1 MILDRPS
8 SVDDAIGALLG
19 DPAITRLL
27 AAHRVIE
34 PQPPRYAPWPEG
46 LDPRLVDALRGR
58 GFEALYTHQAAAV
71 ESVRARRNVCVVTP
85 TASGKTLCYN
95 LPVIDAVARDE
106 AARALYLF
114 PTKALAADQLV
125 ELRAL
130 AEAADIPLKT
140 HTYDGDTP
148 TAIRSVV
155 RSAGQVAITN
165 PDMLHSAILPHH
177 TKWFKLFENLQ
188 FVVIDEL
195 HTYRGLFGSHVANV
209 IRRLRRVCR
218 HYGADPVFICASAT
232 IANPG
237 ELAERLL
244 EAPVDVIDESG
255 APRGRKHILVVN
267 PPVAN
272 PQLGIRG
279 SALLTGQLLAERLIG
294 GGVQTIAFASSRTQ
308 VEVLTTYLR
317 ETFEPPPGHP
327 HTIRGYRG
335 GYLPNQRHE
344 IEARPARRPGARR
357 GRHQRAGA
365 GDRHR
370 QPGRGHQRR
379 LPRHHRLDLAADGT
393 LRPAI
398 GHQPGRAGLLIGA
411 HRPVPG
417 RASGVP
423 VRHARRSTAWSTR
436 TTCTSCSTTCARPAS
451 SCRCPPPSASG
462 SRRRRPC
469 STCWRR
475 TATSAMPMTT
485 ATTGATTTSRP
496 ATSACARGA
505 PENVVIVD
513 TTGDRH
519 RVLGEVDLFAAP
531 LLVHEK
537 AIYIHEGVQHHV
549 DRLDWD
555 ERKAY
560 VTRTDVDYYTDA
572 DLGITLK
579 VLEVFEE
586 ADERPAGKRQRGEV
600 MVAWKVTMFKKLKFH
615 THENVGWGSIS
626 IPEQE
631 MHTTATLAGA
641 AGGAGEPI
649 RPRHAGRRPH
659 RARAGG
665 AHHRLPAADVRPARP
680 GRAGAGAGTVHR
692 PADALPLRRDARRR
706 RPDRAALHA
715 HRLSLIR
722 TSRQAVESCPCAD
735 GCPACVGPA
744 IEVGRRGKQVV
755 VELLSALMA
764 EPAVAARSLADRL
777 ASFRQPVAR
786 PAVVREDRLELLAR
800 WFGARTLV
808 VEDGRALVVERQL
821 PLPAEVSRAVAE
833 RPAAAY
839 FDTETTGLS
848 TGAGH
853 GHLPRRRGTGATATP
868 WSCASTCSPTTR
880 TSDRCCARWPPT
892 WPPPIAWSPTTG
904 APSTC
909 RCWPRA

>member
-46 LDPRLVDALRGR
+46 LDSRLVDALRGR

-218 HYGADPVFICASAT
+218 HYGADPIFICASAT

-244 EAPVDVIDESG
+244 EAPVDVITESG

-308 VEVLTTYLR
+308 VEVLTTYLQ
-317 ETFEPPPGHP
+317 ETFEPAPGHP

-344 IEARPARRPGARR
+344 IEAGLRDGRVRGVVATNALELGIDIGSLDAAISVGYPGTIASTWQQMGRSGRRSGTS
-357 GRHQRAGA
+357 
-365 GDRHR
+365 
-370 QPGRGHQRR
+370 
-379 LPRHHRLDLAADGT
+379 LAALVCSSAPIDQFLAAHPEYLFDSSPEHGLVNPDNLHVLLNH
-393 LRPAI
+393 LRA
-398 GHQPGRAGLLIGA
+398 ASFEL
-411 HRPVPG
+411 PVP
-417 RASGVP
+417 ASERFGIEETPTLLDVLEEDGYL
-423 VRHARRSTAWSTR
+423 RHADDDRYYWSHDNF
-436 TTCTSCSTTCARPAS
+436 PAS
-451 SCRCPPPSASG
+451 DFSLRS
-462 SRRRRPC
+462 
-469 STCWRR
+469 
-475 TATSAMPMTT
+475 
-485 ATTGATTTSRP
+485 
-496 ATSACARGA
+496 GA

-513 TTGDRH
+513 TTGERH

-631 MHTTATLAGA
+631 MHTTATWLVPPAELVNRYDRDTLDGALIGLARVARTTGA
-641 AGGAGEPI
+641 LLLMCDPRDLGVLAQVQAPFTGQPTLYLYDATPGGVGLTE
-649 RPRHAGRRPH
+649 
-659 RARAGG
+659 
-665 AHHRLPAADVRPARP
+665 RLYTLTPE
-680 GRAGAGAGTVHR
+680 
-692 PADALPLRRDARRR
+692 
-706 RPDRAALHA
+706 
-715 HRLSLIR
+715 LIR

-755 VELLSALMA
+755 VELLSAL
-764 EPAVAARSLADRL
+764 
-777 ASFRQPVAR
+777 
-786 PAVVREDRLELLAR
+786 
-800 WFGARTLV
+800 
-808 VEDGRALVVERQL
+808 DG
-821 PLPAEVSRAVAE
+821 
-833 RPAAAY
+833 
-839 FDTETTGLS
+839 
-848 TGAGH
+848 
-853 GHLPRRRGTGATATP
+853 
-868 WSCASTCSPTTR
+868 
-880 TSDRCCARWPPT
+880 
-892 WPPPIAWSPTTG
+892 
-904 APSTC
+904 
-909 RCWPRA
+909 

>member
-1 MILDRPS
+1 MILDRPT
-8 SVDDAIGALLG
+8 SVDDTIGALLG
-19 DPAITRLL
+19 DPAIARLL
-27 AAHRVIE
+27 TAHRVLE
-34 PQPPRYAPWPEG
+34 PQPPRYAPWPAG
-46 LDPRLVDALRGR
+46 LDPRLVEALRGR
-58 GFEALYTHQAAAV
+58 GFEALYTHQAVAV
-71 ESVRARRNVCVVTP
+71 EAVRAGRNVCVVTP

-95 LPVIDAVARDE
+95 LPVVDAVARDE

-177 TKWFKLFENLQ
+177 TKWFKLFENLR

-209 IRRLRRVCR
+209 IRRLRRVCQ

-244 EAPVDVIDESG
+244 EAPVEVIDESG

-308 VEVLTTYLR
+308 VEVLTSYLQ

-344 IEARPARRPGARR
+344 IEAGLRDGRVRGVVATNALELGIDIGSLDAAISVGYPGTIASTWQQMGRSGRRSGTS
-357 GRHQRAGA
+357 
-365 GDRHR
+365 
-370 QPGRGHQRR
+370 
-379 LPRHHRLDLAADGT
+379 LAALVCSSAPIDQFLASHPEYLFDSSPEHGLVNPDNLHVLLNH
-393 LRPAI
+393 LRA
-398 GHQPGRAGLLIGA
+398 ASFEL
-411 HRPVPG
+411 PVPATERFG
-417 RASGVP
+417 IEETPTLLDVLEEDGYL
-423 VRHARRSTAWSTR
+423 RHADDDRYYWSHDNF
-436 TTCTSCSTTCARPAS
+436 PAS
-451 SCRCPPPSASG
+451 DFGLRS
-462 SRRRRPC
+462 
-469 STCWRR
+469 
-475 TATSAMPMTT
+475 
-485 ATTGATTTSRP
+485 
-496 ATSACARGA
+496 GA

-586 ADERPAGKRQRGEV
+586 ADEAPAGKRQRGEV

-631 MHTTATLAGA
+631 MHTTATWLVPPAEVVNRYDRDTLDGALIGLA
-641 AGGAGEPI
+641 
-649 RPRHAGRRPH
+649 RV
-659 RARAGG
+659 AR
-665 AHHRLPAADVRPARP
+665 
-680 GRAGAGAGTVHR
+680 TT
-692 PADALPLRRDARRR
+692 
-706 RPDRAALHA
+706 AALLLMCDPRDLGVLA
-715 HRLSLIR
+715 QVQAPFTGQPTLYLYDATPGGVGLTERLYTLTADLIR
-722 TSRQAVESCPCAD
+722 ASRQAVESCPCAD

-744 IEVGRRGKQVV
+744 IEVGSRGKQVV
-755 VELLSALMA
+755 IELLTAL
-764 EPAVAARSLADRL
+764 
-777 ASFRQPVAR
+777 
-786 PAVVREDRLELLAR
+786 
-800 WFGARTLV
+800 
-808 VEDGRALVVERQL
+808 DG
-821 PLPAEVSRAVAE
+821 
-833 RPAAAY
+833 
-839 FDTETTGLS
+839 
-848 TGAGH
+848 
-853 GHLPRRRGTGATATP
+853 
-868 WSCASTCSPTTR
+868 
-880 TSDRCCARWPPT
+880 
-892 WPPPIAWSPTTG
+892 
-904 APSTC
+904 
-909 RCWPRA
+909 

>member
-8 SVDDAIGALLG
+8 SVDDTIGALLG
-19 DPAITRLL
+19 DPAIARLIT
-27 AAHRVIE
+27 AHRVME
-34 PQPPRYAPWPEG
+34 PQPPRYAPWPDG
-46 LDPRLVDALRGR
+46 LDPRLVNALRGR
-58 GFEALYTHQAAAV
+58 GFEALYTHQAAAI
-71 ESVRARRNVCVVTP
+71 ESVRAGRNVCVVTP

-125 ELRAL
+125 ELRDL

-279 SALLTGQLLAERLIG
+279 SALLTGQVLAERLIG
-294 GGVQTIAFASSRTQ
+294 GGVQTIAFARSRTQ
-308 VEVLTTYLR
+308 VEVLTSYLQ
-317 ETFEPPPGHP
+317 ETFEPAPGHP

-344 IEARPARRPGARR
+344 IEAGLRDGRVRGVVATNALELGIDIGSLDAAISVGYPGTIASTWQQMGRSGRRSGTS
-357 GRHQRAGA
+357 
-365 GDRHR
+365 
-370 QPGRGHQRR
+370 
-379 LPRHHRLDLAADGT
+379 LAALVCSSAPIDQFLAAHPEYLFDSSPEHGLVNPDNLHVLLNH
-393 LRPAI
+393 LRA
-398 GHQPGRAGLLIGA
+398 ASFEL
-411 HRPVPG
+411 PVPAAERFG
-417 RASGVP
+417 IEETPTLLDVLEEDGYL
-423 VRHARRSTAWSTR
+423 RHADDDRYYWSHDNF
-436 TTCTSCSTTCARPAS
+436 PAS
-451 SCRCPPPSASG
+451 DFSLRS
-462 SRRRRPC
+462 
-469 STCWRR
+469 
-475 TATSAMPMTT
+475 
-485 ATTGATTTSRP
+485 
-496 ATSACARGA
+496 GA

-631 MHTTATLAGA
+631 MHTTATWLV
-641 AGGAGEPI
+641 P
-649 RPRHAGRRPH
+649 
-659 RARAGG
+659 
-665 AHHRLPAADVRPARP
+665 PAALVNRYDRDTLDGALIGLARVARTTGALLLMCDPRDLGVLAQVQAPFTGQPTLYLYDATP
-680 GRAGAGAGTVHR
+680 GGVGLTERLYT
-692 PADALPLRRDARRR
+692 LT
-706 RPDRAALHA
+706 PDLV
-715 HRLSLIR
+715 R

-755 VELLSALMA
+755 IELLSAL
-764 EPAVAARSLADRL
+764 
-777 ASFRQPVAR
+777 
-786 PAVVREDRLELLAR
+786 
-800 WFGARTLV
+800 
-808 VEDGRALVVERQL
+808 DG
-821 PLPAEVSRAVAE
+821 
-833 RPAAAY
+833 
-839 FDTETTGLS
+839 
-848 TGAGH
+848 
-853 GHLPRRRGTGATATP
+853 
-868 WSCASTCSPTTR
+868 
-880 TSDRCCARWPPT
+880 
-892 WPPPIAWSPTTG
+892 
-904 APSTC
+904 
-909 RCWPRA
+909 

>member
-8 SVDDAIGALLG
+8 SVDDTIGALLG
-19 DPAITRLL
+19 DPAIARLIT
-27 AAHRVIE
+27 AHRVME
-34 PQPPRYAPWPEG
+34 PQPPRYAPWPDG
-46 LDPRLVDALRGR
+46 LDPRLVNALRGR

-71 ESVRARRNVCVVTP
+71 ESVRAGRNVCVVTP

-209 IRRLRRVCR
+209 IRRLRRVCH

-294 GGVQTIAFASSRTQ
+294 GGVQTIAFARSRTQ
-308 VEVLTTYLR
+308 VEVLTSYLQ

-344 IEARPARRPGARR
+344 IEAGLRDGRVRGVVATNALELGIDIGSLDAAISVGYPGTIASTWQQMGRSGRRSGTS
-357 GRHQRAGA
+357 
-365 GDRHR
+365 
-370 QPGRGHQRR
+370 
-379 LPRHHRLDLAADGT
+379 LAALVCSSAPIDQFLATHPEYLFDSSPEHGLVNPDNLHVLLNH
-393 LRPAI
+393 LRA
-398 GHQPGRAGLLIGA
+398 ASFEL
-411 HRPVPG
+411 PVPATERFG
-417 RASGVP
+417 IEETPTLLDVLEEDGYL
-423 VRHARRSTAWSTR
+423 RHADDDRYYWSHDNF
-436 TTCTSCSTTCARPAS
+436 PAS
-451 SCRCPPPSASG
+451 DFSLRS
-462 SRRRRPC
+462 
-469 STCWRR
+469 
-475 TATSAMPMTT
+475 
-485 ATTGATTTSRP
+485 
-496 ATSACARGA
+496 GA

-579 VLEVFEE
+579 VLEVFDE
-586 ADERPAGKRQRGEV
+586 AEERPAGKRQRGEV

-631 MHTTATLAGA
+631 MHTTATWMVPPAELVNRYDRDTLDGALIGLARVARTTGA
-641 AGGAGEPI
+641 LLLMCDPRDLGVLAQVQAPFTGQPTLYLYDATPGGVGLTE
-649 RPRHAGRRPH
+649 
-659 RARAGG
+659 
-665 AHHRLPAADVRPARP
+665 RLYTLTPE
-680 GRAGAGAGTVHR
+680 
-692 PADALPLRRDARRR
+692 
-706 RPDRAALHA
+706 
-715 HRLSLIR
+715 LIR

-755 VELLSALMA
+755 IELLSAL
-764 EPAVAARSLADRL
+764 
-777 ASFRQPVAR
+777 
-786 PAVVREDRLELLAR
+786 
-800 WFGARTLV
+800 
-808 VEDGRALVVERQL
+808 DG
-821 PLPAEVSRAVAE
+821 
-833 RPAAAY
+833 
-839 FDTETTGLS
+839 
-848 TGAGH
+848 
-853 GHLPRRRGTGATATP
+853 
-868 WSCASTCSPTTR
+868 
-880 TSDRCCARWPPT
+880 
-892 WPPPIAWSPTTG
+892 
-904 APSTC
+904 
-909 RCWPRA
+909 